1 MNLLLTEGCHKKWVL
16 VSTCVLVDLN
26 HTNDASEQTI
36 VYMFQTFLTISLQPN
51 QPNHCVLFHEFDFLF
66 SRVFS

>member
-36 VYMFQTFLTISLQPN
+36 VYMFQTFLSISLQPN
-51 QPNHCVLFHEFDFLF
+51 QSEKE
-66 SRVFS
+66 